1 MPEPPGAA
9 DPHRDDPPS
18 TAAERSVARA
28 VAVALGP
35 CRLGYVHRMT
45 GLPAPETGDAVVALT
60 ARGVLTD
67 DGAGL
72 TVEAAL
78 RDRLLGA
85 LPRSLLGDLHLRA
98 ARLLADSDPSRAAEH
113 LLSAVRATGEADPEL
128 VDQLA
133 TAAPVDPSTGADLL
147 LAALT
152 RADALTRVDART
164 RARWLLAAS
173 DQLVLAG
180 RSAEALDL
188 LSAEL
193 AADRAGGTERALLL
207 GRLGAGHAAHRPS
220 VALDQLRR
228 ARSGHPVAAEH
239 RGWLLATEASIAC
252 RVGHPDADALLREA
266 GRAQAACPSP
276 PAGVRLVLARA
287 ARAVC
292 LGAVHT
298 ARDLLATVDPS
309 RLAVRG
315 EAAAVR
321 TERIT
326 VQLALGAYEDAATA
340 LDAAFDDLPAAAQ
353 PTLAALSCLRLLGV
367 GELLEADAQARLTLD
382 RTAGPLTDEA
392 RATLLAVR
400 AEVAYRFG
408 RPEAARTL
416 IDGAHPDRPWPDNVP
431 YAPLRCAAAAD
442 PDPLRHPALIRSAAE
457 DLARSVRP
465 VLLAAQHGPRLVRAL
480 LLLGDLRRA
489 RAAVSRLTQVADRTP
504 VPLWRGLAGHA
515 DALVRRD
522 PEALRA
528 AVRALRT
535 TGARPALADALLD
548 LACSPRV
555 RLAEARAVGQ
565 EAAALYGRTG
575 AVGDQARAERWLL
588 RLERTRRRPAP
599 GPAGHGLAALTAREA
614 GIAELLAAGATKQQV
629 AGRLYLSFHTVDT
642 HLRAIYAKL
651 GIRSRLQLA
660 RLWDGRER
668 PAAGADRVPAVPAR
682 LSGPPDASPSAAPRS
697 SRGAG

>member
-1 MPEPPGAA
+1 MAEPPEAA
-9 DPHRDDPPS
+9 GPHHDDPPS
-18 TAAERSVARA
+18 TAAERSVTRA
-28 VAVALGP
+28 VAVASGP
-35 CRLGYVHRMT
+35 CRLGYVQRLT
-45 GLPAPETGDAVVALT
+45 GLPAAEVADAVVALT

-67 DGAGL
+67 DRDGL
-72 TVEAAL
+72 TVAAAV
-78 RDRLLGA
+78 RDRLLDG
-85 LPRSLLGDLHLRA
+85 LPRSLLGDLHRRA
-98 ARLLADSDPSRAAEH
+98 ARLLADSDPSRAADH
-113 LLSAVRATGEADPEL
+113 LLSALRATGEADPEL

-133 TAAPVDPSTGADLL
+133 TTAPVDPSTGADLL

-152 RADALTRVDART
+152 RADART
-164 RARWLLAAS
+164 RTRWLLAAS
-173 DQLVLAG
+173 DLLVLAG
-180 RSAEALDL
+180 RSTEALDL

-220 VALDQLRR
+220 IALDQLRR
-228 ARSGHPVAAEH
+228 ARSGHPSGPDH

-252 RVGHPDADALLREA
+252 LVGHPDADGLLGEA
-266 GRAQAACPSP
+266 GRAQAAHPSP

-287 ARAVC
+287 TRAIS

-309 RLAVRG
+309 RPAVRG

-326 VQLALGAYEDAATA
+326 VQLALGAYEDAAVA
-340 LDAAFDDLPAAAQ
+340 LDTAYADLPAAAR

-382 RTAGPLTDEA
+382 RPAAPLTDEA

-400 AEVAYRFG
+400 AEVAYRLG

-416 IDGAHPDRPWPDNVP
+416 IDRAHPDRPWPDNVP

-442 PDPLRHPALIRSAAE
+442 PDPLRHPALIRTAAE
-457 DLARSVRP
+457 DLARSARP

-480 LLLGDLRRA
+480 LLLGDLPRA
-489 RAAVSRLTQVADRTP
+489 RTAAGHLTQVADRTP

-535 TGARPALADALLD
+535 TGAGPALADALLD
-548 LACSPRV
+548 LARSPRV
-555 RLAEARAVGQ
+555 RLAEARAAGE
-565 EAAALYGRTG
+565 EAAARYGRTG
-575 AVGDQARAERWLL
+575 AAGDQARAERWLH
-588 RLERTRRRPAP
+588 RLDRTRRRPAP
-599 GPAGHGLAALTAREA
+599 GAPEHGLAALTAREA

-660 RLWDGRER
+660 RLWDGREP
-668 PAAGADRVPAVPAR
+668 PASAADRVPAAPAR